1 MPNKYPVSTVKKT
14 LVYSTELTPVF
25 LDKLHCC
32 TFISA
37 LLVLEGEQLV
47 TWQQKDRKCKCV
59 RPDDGLK
66 VRLNATN
73 VAVVSA
79 AGVPGE
85 RTPQR
90 DETGRRCSKAQIET
104 DHRLYRLLPQSVAC
118 NEVFV
123 LHLFTINNETK
134 PQLQPLFSFHKYLWF
149 HAVAGKMLLMI
160 HSDNCEAR
168 DHKNVVS

>member
-1 MPNKYPVSTVKKT
+1 MPNKSPVSTGK
-14 LVYSTELTPVF
+14 LNLYSTELTPVF

-47 TWQQKDRKCKCV
+47 TWKQKDRKCKYV
-59 RPDDGLK
+59 RSDDGLK
-66 VRLNATN
+66 VGLKGAN

-90 DETGRRCSKAQIET
+90 DETGRQCSKAQIET

-118 NEVFV
+118 KEVSV
-123 LHLFTINNETK
+123 SQLFTINNETK
-134 PQLQPLFSFHKYLWF
+134 QLQPLYPFQKI
-149 HAVAGKMLLMI
+149 HAC
-160 HSDNCEAR
+160 S
-168 DHKNVVS
+168 